1 MVCNKKGVPNR
12 GNIKLTKL
20 MLYDWIKRY
29 EVSFWEIST
38 STEDFEGNLE
48 NVTKFG
54 YKTTECGV

>member
-1 MVCNKKGVPNR
+1 
-12 GNIKLTKL
+12 

-54 YKTTECGV
+54 YKAIECGI